1 MSISGA
7 SVIKESAHK
16 IAFLKDQV
24 VEMMCM
30 MQQLIVGR
38 GRDSYGPILEG
49 PMPHSGNKAQ
59 LPLDPNEDKT
69 TPPVGLQGVQ
79 RGGSF

>member
-1 MSISGA
+1 
-7 SVIKESAHK
+7 
-16 IAFLKDQV
+16 
-24 VEMMCM
+24 MMCM
-30 MQQLIVGR
+30 IQQLIVGG

-49 PMPHSGNKAQ
+49 PVPHFRNKAQ
-59 LPLDPNEDKT
+59 LPPDPNEDKT